1 MLLCAKEKT
10 GLKYGDST
18 KAFNP
23 NDSSVALQIGFKS
36 PVNAFKSLYETYLV
50 VSEPQKGKLRE
61 IGLYKE

>member
-1 MLLCAKEKT
+1 LLHCAKEKT

-50 VSEPQKGKLRE
+50 VSETPKRE
-61 IGLYKE
+61 IKRNWLI